1 MRYRLTM
8 RPFLAFLILHR
19 EWFSAL
25 SGNMAPKQIRGEAAD
40 PRADIF
46 FFGTTLYEMLAGR
59 QPFKGASSV
68 QTMIAI
74 LKDEPSEIV
83 PTSEQEILPALRSI
97 VRHCLE
103 KDRNQRFQS
112 AKDLTFAL
120 SVSGSGITKM
130 QTEAAF
136 HRSGH
141 PKRMGIGD
149 CASSGS
155 SCDCRL
161 CCDGGPA
168 QVEAGGQC

>member
-1 MRYRLTM
+1 
-8 RPFLAFLILHR
+8 
-19 EWFSAL
+19 
-25 SGNMAPKQIRGEAAD
+25 MAPKQIRGEAAD

-46 FFGTTLYEMLAGR
+46 SFGTTLYEMLAGR

-74 LKDEPSEIV
+74 LKDEPSEIM
-83 PTSEQEILPALRSI
+83 PTSEQEISPALRSI

-141 PKRMGIGD
+141 QNVWGLAIALLAVLVVIAD
-149 CASSGS
+149 CA
-155 SCDCRL
+155 
-161 CCDGGPA
+161 A
-168 QVEAGGQC
+168 TAGLLR